1 MTNSNDDY
9 IFTYNDTNRHGLLS
23 GMISALFFIG
33 SCICPFLG
41 DITYWLFALV
51 LAFIGACCGSYG
63 IWQAKFNSKNK
74 IPRKLCKLATFL
86 NVLYLAGMVA
96 LLIVMLITLSV
107 VGCC

>member
-41 DITYWLFALV
+41 DITY
-51 LAFIGACCGSYG
+51 
-63 IWQAKFNSKNK
+63 
-74 IPRKLCKLATFL
+74 
-86 NVLYLAGMVA
+86 
-96 LLIVMLITLSV
+96 
-107 VGCC
+107 